1 MNNILEQ
8 ETAPSSPSPCQQ
20 FPAKIH
26 HLLYFFTWATVVA
39 ALLAGTLLLVRD
51 VFWTILPHAPISA
64 APLLLIGVS
73 YLGFQVLIRPGLLDL
88 LKALIVSSA
97 FLLWGVDQLLPTGW
111 FATLLGDVVIVLY
124 VIDAGWMM
132 ADQLKQQWKS
142 RRATSE
148 VPGNE
153 RRASSSQQ
161 AARMPLL
168 HPVSSVPEEKHHA
181 SPSPIRVL
189 RGNPSFLK
197 RNRLA
202 PLACTCDS
210 PLAPFRSATCCREM
224 QNTCGSDSCCSGQS
238 VYC

>member
-8 ETAPSSPSPCQQ
+8 ETAPSSLSSYQQ
-20 FPAKIH
+20 FPAKIYR
-26 HLLYFFTWATVVA
+26 LLYFFTWATVVV
-39 ALLAGTLLLVRD
+39 ALLAGILLLARD

-64 APLLLIGVS
+64 APLLLIGGI

-111 FATLLGDVVIVLY
+111 FATLLGDIVIVLY
-124 VIDAGWMM
+124 VIDSGWMM
-132 ADQLKQQWKS
+132 ADRLKQHWKG
-142 RRATSE
+142 RYATSGA
-148 VPGNE
+148 PGNE
-153 RRASSSQQ
+153 RRVSSSQLDV
-161 AARMPLL
+161 RMPLL
-168 HPVSSVPEEKHHA
+168 WLGSSTPEERHRA

-210 PLAPFRSATCCREM
+210 PLAPLRSSACCEEM
-224 QNTCGSDSCCSGQS
+224 RDACGS
-238 VYC
+238 

>member
-8 ETAPSSPSPCQQ
+8 ETIPSSLSSCQQ

-26 HLLYFFTWATVVA
+26 RLLYFFTWATVVM
-39 ALLAGTLLLVRD
+39 ALLAGILLLVRD

-64 APLLLIGVS
+64 APLLLIGVT
-73 YLGFQVLIRPGLLDL
+73 YLGFQVLIRPELLDL

-124 VIDAGWMM
+124 VIDSGCMIV
-132 ADQLKQQWKS
+132 DRLKQYWKS
-142 RRATSE
+142 RRATSGA
-148 VPGNE
+148 PGNE
-153 RRASSSQQ
+153 RRVSSSQRDV
-161 AARMPLL
+161 RMPLIQ
-168 HPVSSVPEEKHHA
+168 PGSSTPEEKHHA

-210 PLAPFRSATCCREM
+210 PLAPFRSSACCREM
-224 QNTCGSDSCCSGQS
+224 QDTRGSDTCCSGQS